1 MERIKNKKGSVLTT
15 TVIISM
21 LILTLTGIMYGIAWW
36 YFAQSIEN
44 NEQRQAYL
52 YAKSECDVIAK
63 YFINY
68 GNDQNDN
75 PYSVDTTKAVKE
87 PADKSADTFNITL
100 TNNNSK
106 AKNDRVRAIPK
117 NTNDKKYNFGKVWY
131 SKKTDNKNGV
141 ATIKVTVTYHK
152 QSSTV
157 SLTVN
162 KQGDTWTKGYYS

>member
-21 LILTLTGIMYGIAWW
+21 LILTLTGIMYGIAWL

-117 NTNDKKYNFGKVWY
+117 NTNDK
-131 SKKTDNKNGV
+131 NKNGV